1 MKVLGHNDVSVDDK
15 AVLAARFFQDLQEKI
30 PSCGRAEYGLAMV
43 AATGNKM
50 QIFSAIIAMETF
62 GSPSQ

>member
-30 PSCGRAEYGLAMV
+30 PSFGRTQLWLATI
-43 AATGNKM
+43 ATAGNKM